1 MTAAHT
7 DGNRVAVVT
16 GGLVGIGQAIACALA
31 AQGVRV
37 AIGARRGDDPAQ
49 QAQARAMVAHDTFVS
64 PLDVRDP
71 ASVERFVGAVE
82 AECGPPDILVN
93 AAGICVL
100 QTVSGHDLQ
109 GWTDTI
115 DTNLTGPFLMM
126 RALMPGMIARGHGR
140 IVNIASTAART
151 AVPDHAAYCASK
163 AGLLGLS
170 RAAALEG
177 APHGVTCVTVSPTWV
192 ETEML
197 RESAA
202 TMAGRSGRDTEAEIA
217 DIAKG
222 NPQQRLVQPREIAAL
237 VAFLCSDA
245 VPALTME
252 DISVNAGAHW

>member
-1 MTAAHT
+1 M
-7 DGNRVAVVT
+7 DSSNRVAVVT

-37 AIGARRGDDPAQ
+37 VIGARRGGDPAL
-49 QAQARAMVAHDTFVS
+49 QAQARDLIGPETLVL
-64 PLDVRDP
+64 PLDVRDA
-71 ASVERFVGAVE
+71 ASVQGFAETVQAHCGRVG
-82 AECGPPDILVN
+82 ILVN
-93 AAGICVL
+93 AAGISTH

-109 GWTDTI
+109 DWTDVI
-115 DTNLTGPFLMM
+115 ETNLTGPFLMM
-126 RALMPGMIARGHGR
+126 RALMPAMIAGGWGR

-151 AVPDHAAYCASK
+151 AVADHPAYCASK
-163 AGLLGLS
+163 AGLLGLT

-197 RESAA
+197 RQSAA
-202 TMAGRSGRDTEAEIA
+202 IMARQSGRDTAAEIDA
-217 DIAKG
+217 IAQA
-222 NPQQRLVQPREIAAL
+222 NPQNRLVQPDEIAAL
-237 VAFLCSDA
+237 VAFLCSDK